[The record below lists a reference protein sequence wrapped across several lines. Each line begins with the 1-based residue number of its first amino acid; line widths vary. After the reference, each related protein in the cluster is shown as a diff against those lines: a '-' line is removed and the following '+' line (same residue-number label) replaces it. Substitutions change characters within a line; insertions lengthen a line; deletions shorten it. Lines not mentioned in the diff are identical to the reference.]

1 MSGQCNKITY
11 KLNFFKKINT
21 GQDKIGLDRTEKDR
35 IGQDRARNDRAG

>member
-35 IGQDRARNDRAG
+35 IGPDNTRQDRAG